1 VAHEE
6 FKTMGQVSSEL
17 LSIRQTL
24 EARDTLDAERRKLDD
39 ARNTAATTDR
49 KELLDRVN
57 KHGLRVTTLETNW
70 ANFFGENGAFT
81 YVKRKIDATDKQN
94 RWIIGLVLSTLAG
107 IIVTLVTKH

>member
-1 VAHEE
+1 
-6 FKTMGQVSSEL
+6 MNQVIAKL
-17 LSIRQTL
+17 GSIEQTL
-24 EARDTLDAERRKLDD
+24 EARDVLDQERRKVDD
-39 ARNTAATTDR
+39 ARNAAATTDR
-49 KELLDRVN
+49 KELLERVN

-94 RWIIGLVLSTLAG
+94 RVIIGLVLSTLAG